1 MGEVQAAVIERS
13 QSLKEYSQFIHQ
25 VQRRKESGIAAEEAL
40 KDAIEY
46 CVQHGILCEFL
57 EKHGSEVRNMLYTE
71 WNLEDACEII
81 REESLARGRQE
92 GIERGLERGRQEG
105 IEKSVRVLKG
115 VLPPEVIAERFELPL
130 EEVLRIL
137 AV

>member
-1 MGEVQAAVIERS
+1 MSGALCGISVECILGKGRKSHGKCESGEVQARVIERS
-13 QSLKEYSQFIHQ
+13 QSLKDYSQFIHQ

-71 WNLEDACEII
+71 
-81 REESLARGRQE
+81 
-92 GIERGLERGRQEG
+92 
-105 IEKSVRVLKG
+105 
-115 VLPPEVIAERFELPL
+115 
-130 EEVLRIL
+130 
-137 AV
+137 

>member
-1 MGEVQAAVIERS
+1 MIERS
-13 QSLKEYSQFIHQ
+13 QSQKEYSQFIHQ

-46 CVQHGILCEFL
+46 CVRHGILCEFL

-92 GIERGLERGRQEG
+92 GIE
-105 IEKSVRVLKG
+105 KAVRVLKG

-130 EEVLRIL
+130 EDVLRIL